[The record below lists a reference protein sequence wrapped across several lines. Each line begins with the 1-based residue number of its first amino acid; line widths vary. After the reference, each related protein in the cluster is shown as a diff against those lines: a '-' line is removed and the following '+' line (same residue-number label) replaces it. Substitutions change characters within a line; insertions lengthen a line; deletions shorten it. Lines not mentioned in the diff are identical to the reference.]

1 MGDFEMKNFS
11 NTYSL
16 FKRNHPNEK
25 KIIAYEII
33 LLHKVKLEQ
42 TGVIF
47 RLLCTFTRKLRE
59 RLVR

>member
-1 MGDFEMKNFS
+1 MKNFS

-25 KIIAYEII
+25 KIIAYGII

-42 TGVIF
+42 TGIIF